1 MIGGKYLGEI
11 VRRVL
16 LRMAQDAKLFGDFIP
31 TKLNQPFILMYIL
44 LLQLNLGLLQCHCF
58 KFFLG
63 IVSQLLPINSAL
75 SEDGNKFETHVLK

>member
-31 TKLNQPFILMYIL
+31 TKLNPSPTVKP
-44 LLQLNLGLLQCHCF
+44 GLVAVSLFQVF
-58 KFFLG
+58 LRNRKSITAYKFC
-63 IVSQLLPINSAL
+63 S
-75 SEDGNKFETHVLK
+75 K